1 MDKRTFLKTGA
12 LSALG
17 LGLVPQGVLS
27 LSRFKSHQEIPV
39 TDTHLHLWDLSKMDY
54 PWLKDA
60 GAPLERNFL
69 LPDYHRAIKGT
80 PVSKMVFVECARLPE
95 QYLQEVDWV
104 TEQAQRDKRI
114 KGMVAYFPLEKGKES
129 QKDLETL
136 TERKIVRGI
145 RKGVSSELMADSG
158 FCKAVKMLSGL
169 ELSYDLNISAPLMK
183 DALDF
188 VKKFPD
194 LLFVL
199 DHVGNPD
206 IKGGQ
211 FTEWAKYM
219 SAFSELDN
227 VTCKISGMITKAD
240 PRNDRVDD
248 LLPYFDHVMTSF
260 GTNRVI
266 YGGDWPVVLR
276 AGSYHKWISTF
287 LKLCK
292 NLSIDEKRKLYYL
305 NAERIYRI

>member
-17 LGLVPQGVLS
+17 LSLATQRVLS
-27 LSRFKSHQEIPV
+27 FSGLRTQEEIPI
-39 TDTHLHLWDLSKMDY
+39 TDTHVHLWDLSEMDY
-54 PWLKDA
+54 PWLKGA

-69 LPDYHRAIKGT
+69 LPDYHAAIEGA

-104 TEQAQRDKRI
+104 MEQAKKEKRI
-114 KGMVAYFPLEKGKES
+114 KGMVAYFPLEKGEGG

-136 TERKIVRGI
+136 SEREIVKGI
-145 RKGVSSELMADSG
+145 RKGVSPELMADSG
-158 FCKAVKMLSGL
+158 FCHAVKMLSGL
-169 ELSYDLNISAPLMK
+169 GLSYDLNISPPLMK
-183 DALDF
+183 DAF
-188 VKKFPD
+188 TFAKKFPG

-206 IKGGQ
+206 IMEGQ
-211 FTEWAKYM
+211 YREWAKYM
-219 SAFSELDN
+219 RAFSELDN

-240 PRNDRVDD
+240 PQKWTVDD
-248 LLPYFDHVMTSF
+248 LRPYFDHVMEVF
-260 GTNRVI
+260 GSDRVM

-276 AGSYHKWISTF
+276 AGSYLKWISTF
-287 LKLCK
+287 MNLSE
-292 NLSIDEKRKLYYL
+292 NLSIEEKRKLYYL